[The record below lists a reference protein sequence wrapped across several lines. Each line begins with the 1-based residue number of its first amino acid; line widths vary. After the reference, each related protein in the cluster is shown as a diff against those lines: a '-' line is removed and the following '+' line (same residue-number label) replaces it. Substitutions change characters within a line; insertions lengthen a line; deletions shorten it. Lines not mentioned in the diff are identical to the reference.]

1 MTRFVLAALLV
12 AAACGGDDGGG
23 GGNPADAKLADAASS
38 NKVVAVT
45 CPTTADA
52 TVTIAQSGTAY
63 MPMATTVPV
72 NAVVKFVMT
81 STHDAKPNTLTTTD
95 PGLTVNFGETKC
107 LKFTATGT
115 FGFFCSAHSFAGTV
129 TVQ

>member
-1 MTRFVLAALLV
+1 MTRLAVAALLL
-12 AAACGGDDGGG
+12 AACGGDDGGG
-23 GGNPADAKLADAASS
+23 GTADAAKMPDGNA

-45 CPTTADA
+45 CPGTPDA
-52 TVTIAQSGTAY
+52 TITVSAGGGAY

-81 STHDAKPNTLTTTD
+81 ATHDTKPNTLTTTD
-95 PGLTVNFGETKC
+95 PGIVVGFGETKC
-107 LKFTATGT
+107 LRFTATGT
-115 FGFFCSAHSFAGTV
+115 YGFFCSAHSFAGTV